1 MDNKTMKTQNLPQLD
16 QMLKLK
22 NIENKEQ
29 R

>member
-1 MDNKTMKTQNLPQLD
+1 MENKTMKTQNLPQLD